1 VTDALYMGGITD
13 RFSMPEAGVL
23 AIQAG
28 TDMLEGAWNA
38 AQMRTMVD
46 ALRTAV
52 QSGRL
57 AKARIDES
65 VRRILML
72 KLTYGLMRPLSLHNV
87 LASVPA
93 APAMSG
99 NDNRAPGGRRESL
112 HAIV

>member
-1 VTDALYMGGITD
+1 MGGITD

-28 TDMLEGAWNA
+28 NDMLEGAWNA
-38 AQMRTMVD
+38 GQMQAMVD

-57 AKARIDES
+57 TKARIDES

-87 LASVPA
+87 LASAPA
-93 APAMSG
+93 APTMAG
-99 NDNRAPGGRRESL
+99 NDDRVADGRSAWRRAL
-112 HAIV
+112 V